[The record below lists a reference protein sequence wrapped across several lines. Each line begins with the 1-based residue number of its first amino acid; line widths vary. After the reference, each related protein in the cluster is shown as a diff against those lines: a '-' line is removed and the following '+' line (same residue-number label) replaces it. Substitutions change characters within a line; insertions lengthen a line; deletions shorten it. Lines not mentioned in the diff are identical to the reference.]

1 MDKIKNNFEK
11 KKEIFNEI
19 ITKNNTY
26 LNKYLDYLKTKNNN
40 NIPRYVYFITILW
53 ILLIIKKIK

>member
-26 LNKYLDYLKTKNNN
+26 LNKYLDYLKTKDNN
-40 NIPRYVYFITILW
+40 NIPRYVYFIAILW
-53 ILLIIKKIK
+53 ILLIIKK

>member
-1 MDKIKNNFEK
+1 MEKIKKNIKK

-26 LNKYLDYLKTKNNN
+26 LNKYLDYLKTKDNN

-53 ILLIIKKIK
+53 ILLIIKK